1 MFRVFGLRTTPVAFL
16 MLAIMASGPSL
27 LQARPADHRE
37 TEGIAILNRCNA
49 RMALPELDPIREKVL
64 LTSPALSTPVS
75 ILSNHNL
82 PTPLEQAAIAK
93 WSEIRDLCE
102 AEFREFVQSPRA
114 LPRATPFERQQIGLI
129 FDEGLTFIRGL
140 VLALYER
147 RLDYGDFAA
156 RRAAASIEIQRA
168 QQHIPRSAFDK
179 GSTTPLVP
187 VERDFPA
194 PPRFALLAECSYG
207 ILSIARASTA
217 EGALGRT
224 RRSNHLR
231 RLIRPA
237 AGSTPVPRPERA
249 PWRR

>member
-1 MFRVFGLRTTPVAFL
+1 VFRVFGLRTTPVAFL

-168 QQHIPRSAFDK
+168 QQHTREVLLI
-179 GSTTPLVP
+179 
-187 VERDFPA
+187 RDPQ
-194 PPRFALLAECSYG
+194 
-207 ILSIARASTA
+207 
-217 EGALGRT
+217 
-224 RRSNHLR
+224 R
-231 RLIRPA
+231 RLFQLSVIFRRLRD
-237 AGSTPVPRPERA
+237 SLSLLNA
-249 PWRR
+249 PTASSR